1 MNNNLEIKSVVKKY
15 KSFTLDGISFTVPK
29 GAVVG
34 LIGENGAGKST
45 TINLLL
51 NEIKA
56 DSGKINIFGKDHIQ
70 YEAENKEK
78 IGFVFDEFNLPD
90 MLNAKEVEGIMKNVY
105 KKWDSKQFRKLLSEF
120 NLPYDKPFNTFS
132 KGMKVKFEFAIAL
145 SHNAEMLIFD
155 EATSGLDPIM
165 RNDILDM
172 LKKFIAVKDRS
183 ILMSSH
189 ILSDLEKI
197 ADYIVFIHQGHIVFE
212 EKKSVLEK
220 EYYIIQTEKENED
233 KVNIESAIAKRYK
246 KEKVSYL
253 IRGERPKDNPG
264 YTILNPDIES
274 IMLFYVG
281 GIKC

>member
-1 MNNNLEIKSVVKKY
+1 MNNLEITSVVKKY

-45 TINLLL
+45 TINILL
-51 NEIKA
+51 NEMKA
-56 DSGKINIFGKDHIQ
+56 DSGKITIFGKDHVQ

-78 IGFVFDEFNLPD
+78 IGFVFDEFNLPE
-90 MLNAKEVEGIMKNVY
+90 MLSAKEVEGIMKNVY
-105 KKWDSKQFRKLLSEF
+105 VEWDSLQFQRLLSEF
-120 NLPYDKPFNTFS
+120 KLPYDKPFHTFS
-132 KGMKVKFEFAIAL
+132 KGMKVKAEFAVAL
-145 SHNAEMLIFD
+145 SHNAQMLILD
-155 EATSGLDPIM
+155 EATSGLDPVM
-165 RNDILDM
+165 RNDILDR
-172 LKKFIAVKDRS
+172 LKEFIAVKERS

-197 ADYIVFIHQGHIVFE
+197 ADYIVFIHEGRIVFE

-233 KVNIESAIAKRYK
+233 KVNMKSAVAKRY
-246 KEKVSYL
+246 EADKVSFL
-253 IRGERPKDNPG
+253 IRGERPENKPG
-264 YTILNPDIES
+264 YVVFNPDIES